1 MAAEYIPTVGNW
13 SQRDVY
19 GGISPNYTVYTFK
32 IRPNL
37 KAANGDPI
45 TAYDVWYSITRG
57 MLCAGGIP
65 STGGWLITQYLIP
78 NYIPYTSVVKA
89 PNDTLAAEEII
100 SAVTYDNAT
109 NTVTF
114 HLIEPVSPTL
124 FFMALSHT
132 LGGGAV
138 LDAKWLE
145 SVGDGINLTGL
156 YSNNLTQL
164 AESFYSYEQTCNA
177 GNYNLQVQNNPM
189 STGPY
194 MIASYT
200 PGQSVVLKPNPY
212 WPSNVSDIPKPN
224 DTVIIYWVKDP
235 DTAYEMFS
243 SGQADI
249 VVGLPSNY
257 IPLLENMESNGQ
269 ANLYTFPTTAEFFF
283 VFTLNTNTQLL
294 KQINPSYSIPS
305 YYFANPLVRKAFAY
319 AFNYSEYINDI
330 VGNAKY
336 HFDFG
341 SLYCGAIVKGL
352 NIYIPESNLTG
363 CPTYNLTY
371 AKQLMEESG
380 FYNITVNF
388 PIIVSSGDTV
398 DFTAAEMWAQA
409 LNEIDPNI
417 NAQPLYE
424 PFSTIISY
432 MIPGENPMAL
442 YYLGWISG
450 YPTASFAADS
460 IYLASGAYP
469 SPDGWNITY
478 LNNLS
483 AYFNKTGNTNVG
495 AMIWQEAQEF
505 QEMNNVL
512 QEADEADLAGNV
524 TQAISLYKQAEQM
537 AINLYMYVYTIQQN
551 AYWAIK
557 PYMQAYQGN
566 ILAWEEN
573 PSFNG
578 AGDSWYFWWY
588 K

>member
-1 MAAEYIPTVGNW
+1 
-13 SQRDVY
+13 VY
-19 GGISPNYTVYTFK
+19 K
-32 IRPNL
+32 R
-37 KAANGDPI
+37 
-45 TAYDVWYSITRG
+45 
-57 MLCAGGIP
+57 
-65 STGGWLITQYLIP
+65 Q
-78 NYIPYTSVVKA
+78 
-89 PNDTLAAEEII
+89 
-100 SAVTYDNAT
+100 
-109 NTVTF
+109 
-114 HLIEPVSPTL
+114 
-124 FFMALSHT
+124 
-132 LGGGAV
+132 
-138 LDAKWLE
+138 
-145 SVGDGINLTGL
+145 
-156 YSNNLTQL
+156 
-164 AESFYSYEQTCNA
+164 
-177 GNYNLQVQNNPM
+177 
-189 STGPY
+189 
-194 MIASYT
+194 
-200 PGQSVVLKPNPY
+200 
-212 WPSNVSDIPKPN
+212 
-224 DTVIIYWVKDP
+224 
-235 DTAYEMFS
+235 
-243 SGQADI
+243 

-257 IPLLENMESNGQ
+257 MPLLENMESIGQ

-305 YYFANPLVRKAFAY
+305 YYFANQLVRKAFAY

-352 NIYIPESNLTG
+352 DIYIPESNLTG

-380 FYNITVNF
+380 FYNMKVNF

-409 LNEIDPNI
+409 LNEMDPNI

-512 QEADEADLAGNV
+512 QEADKADLAGNV

-537 AINLYMYVYTIQQN
+537 AINLYMF
-551 AYWAIK
+551 
-557 PYMQAYQGN
+557 
-566 ILAWEEN
+566 
-573 PSFNG
+573 S
-578 AGDSWYFWWY
+578 AGRHAE